1 MGLFPRLQNEKLNL
15 LEESRLPYQ
24 CEVELKPGAKLF
36 FARMYQLSER
46 STQEM
51 VRFLKEA
58 EEKGIIERGET
69 RCRSAAFMV
78 SKSDP
83 SLPQRMV
90 VDLRLF
96 NKITVFKDANLPRAD
111 QLFNHAGRG
120 KYLSKLDLTKAFYHV
135 GVHPRSRELLG
146 IATQPGGYRFR
157 RLPMGWVN
165 SLGLFSMAGNV
176 VLGLANS

>member
-1 MGLFPRLQNEKLNL
+1 MGPIPRLQNEKLNL

-96 NKITVFKDANLPRAD
+96 NKITVFKDANLPRTD
-111 QLFNHAGRG
+111 QLLNHAGHG
-120 KYLSKLDLTKAFYHV
+120 KYLSKLDLTKAFCHV

-146 IATQPGGYRFR
+146 IATQPGGTDSGVS
-157 RLPMGWVN
+157 PW
-165 SLGLFSMAGNV
+165 AG
-176 VLGLANS
+176 

>member
-1 MGLFPRLQNEKLNL
+1 MGPIPRLQNEKLNL

-96 NKITVFKDANLPRAD
+96 NKITKM
-111 QLFNHAGRG
+111 QIC
-120 KYLSKLDLTKAFYHV
+120 HV
-135 GVHPRSRELLG
+135 QIS
-146 IATQPGGYRFR
+146 F
-157 RLPMGWVN
+157 
-165 SLGLFSMAGNV
+165 
-176 VLGLANS
+176 